1 MPERLKPER
10 PKRPPSKRVK
20 DAQRLARRGAA
31 PNKKKKQKSPSGV
44 PRDSLPM
51 EADAASHN
59 KQDRAK
65 TQKEDARGSALPN
78 VFVAPGRG
86 RIFGQNLA

>member
-31 PNKKKKQKSPSGV
+31 AKKKEAAYTELSYKNENVLKKEITGNFATKQY
-44 PRDSLPM
+44 L
-51 EADAASHN
+51 
-59 KQDRAK
+59 
-65 TQKEDARGSALPN
+65 
-78 VFVAPGRG
+78 
-86 RIFGQNLA
+86 